1 MFEAFVW
8 MFKKENF
15 KKHFMLLATL
25 SPILYVAGFV
35 VAVLALL
42 VGGYGQIDTY
52 IMLGVA
58 VLLWLSGGCLPSGY
72 FYDMTE
78 KIIDRETRY
87 TASNIY
93 DGKAPKSYFV
103 FDLPE
108 FNLFKHIWRGIASII
123 ATSLMILPYLLLMIV
138 SIFTGVLTGTLYQVN
153 PLIYIGVYFFYC
165 FFFPALLWNYAR
177 RNSVFAVLNIFKA
190 INIIGNYTFAYIWRV
205 VVFILI
211 FAFNYIIDHFI
222 VEIAGLSSTSTVD
235 DISVVKI
242 ITMLL
247 VFGVIWV
254 KNLYFWFVYAY
265 LLGTLAPSDEAA

>member
-15 KKHFMLLATL
+15 KKHFILLATL

-35 VAVLALL
+35 VAVLAFL
-42 VGGYGQIDTY
+42 GGEYAQTETL
-52 IMLGVA
+52 IMFGVA
-58 VLLWLSGGCLPSGY
+58 ILFWLSGSCLPSGY

-123 ATSLMILPYLLLMIV
+123 ATSLMILPYVLLMII
-138 SIFTGVLTGTLYQVN
+138 SIFTGALTGTLCQVN
-153 PLIYIGVYFFYC
+153 PLIYVGAYFFYC

-211 FAFNYIIDHFI
+211 FVFNYIIDRFLGAM
-222 VEIAGLSSTSTVD
+222 AGLSSTPTAD
-235 DISVVKI
+235 DISIVRI